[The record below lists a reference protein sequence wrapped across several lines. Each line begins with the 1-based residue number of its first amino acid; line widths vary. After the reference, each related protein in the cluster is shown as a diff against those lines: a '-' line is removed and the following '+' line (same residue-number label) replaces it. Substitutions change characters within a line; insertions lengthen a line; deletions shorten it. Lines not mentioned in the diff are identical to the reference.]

1 MKTLKFFPLFLFTIF
16 IISSCTSEDSMMGL
30 LESTVEDTNINATT
44 RNGYGLD
51 EPYIARPDLDPY
63 SIYKDTTDFW
73 VLDVKVDKYINGTY
87 YYGKKGLYT
96 QLQYATRKY
105 AFESEWKD
113 AAVQIENPIYLRK
126 KDYPFGDIYFRA
138 RTMTEEKLSKI
149 EGSKQ
154 YQYASELSPWS
165 APLYA
170 RNNIYN
176 KDGISLTKNNI
187 ILDINFIFYAS
198 YTGYLW
204 EKDLSNFTAAILYGN
219 TSQSYK
225 VKSVYQQ
232 HSGYR
237 EKWTVSIDKQ
247 YIENYGITL
256 SIVNQTSPMYNISFN
271 PQIVTVSTNWD
282 EITLPISVD
291 INVRLW

>member
-16 IISSCTSEDSMMGL
+16 IISSCTSEDSIMGL
-30 LESTVEDTNINATT
+30 VESTAEDTDINATT

-51 EPYIARPDLDPY
+51 EPYIVRPDLDPY
-63 SIYKDTTDFW
+63 STHNDTTDFW
-73 VLDVKVDKYINGTY
+73 VLDVKVNKYINGTY

-96 QLQYATRKY
+96 QLQYTTIKY
-105 AFESEWKD
+105 AYESDWKN
-113 AAVQIENPIYLRK
+113 AVVLMENPIYLRK
-126 KDYPFGDIYFRA
+126 ENYPFEDIYFRA
-138 RTMTEEKLSKI
+138 RTMSEEKFSKI

-154 YQYASELSPWS
+154 YQYASDLSPWS

-219 TSQSYK
+219 TSQYYK
-225 VKSVYQQ
+225 VQNVYNN

-247 YIENYGITL
+247 YIKNYGNTI
-256 SIVNQTSPMYNISFN
+256 SIVNQTSPIYNISFN
-271 PQIVTVSTNWD
+271 PQIFTVSTNWN
-282 EITLPISVD
+282 EITPPISVS
-291 INVRLW
+291 INVDLW